1 MFSKSI
7 QKNKFG
13 GYTWEFKLDSLHH
26 IFINETDNKS
36 FVVDFKEWRLFNYKT
51 HFSFVTQRNLK
62 ETIIET
68 FDKIYEYLLK
78 NGKYSFCIEQKNNK
92 LIEILNYIDLY
103 KLDK

>member
-1 MFSKSI
+1 MFTKSI

-13 GYTWEFKLDSLHH
+13 GYTWELKLDSLHH
-26 IFINETDNKS
+26 IFINEIDNKS
-36 FVVDFKEWRLFNYKT
+36 FFVDFKEWRLFNYKT
-51 HFSFVTQRNLK
+51 HFSFMSQRDLK

-78 NGKYSFCIEQKNNK
+78 NGNYSFCIEQKNNK
-92 LIEILNYIDLY
+92 LFEILNHIDLY